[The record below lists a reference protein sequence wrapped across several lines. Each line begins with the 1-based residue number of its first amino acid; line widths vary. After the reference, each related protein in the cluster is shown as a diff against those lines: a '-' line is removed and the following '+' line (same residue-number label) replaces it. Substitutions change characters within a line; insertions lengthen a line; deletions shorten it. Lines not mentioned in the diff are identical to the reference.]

1 MNSRRDEIAR
11 EASKNNFCD
20 VVESI
25 HVEVD
30 SDRTIT
36 NTDPTVVQTTLISLL
51 YGVRGFSKT

>member
-1 MNSRRDEIAR
+1 MESLTNSNSRRDEIAR
-11 EASKNNFCD
+11 EAAKNNFCD

-36 NTDPTVVQTTLISLL
+36 ILTL
-51 YGVRGFSKT
+51 R